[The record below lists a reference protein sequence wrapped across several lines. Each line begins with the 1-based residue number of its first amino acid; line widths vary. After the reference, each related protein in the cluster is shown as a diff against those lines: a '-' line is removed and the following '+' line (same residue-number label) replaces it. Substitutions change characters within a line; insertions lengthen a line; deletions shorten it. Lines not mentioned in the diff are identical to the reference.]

1 MKMKLQIAMDMTSV
15 DLYWDVLDKIHD
27 LVDIIEI
34 GNIGMYEGAR
44 LIPLTREKYPEN
56 EILWDQKVQFLYTN
70 IPAID
75 YGADYVSV
83 DADAPDDSFKD
94 HLEYCHKKGCKV
106 VGDMITASAGSAQMF
121 RLEKL
126 GVDQISFHPNALHEN
141 YPMGDVM
148 QMKIARVAVQHTE
161 ICAYGGFTAKNIRP
175 VLELK
180 PEVVCVGAAI
190 WNAED
195 PRKATQE
202 ILDIM
207 KEYED

>member
-1 MKMKLQIAMDMTSV
+1 MKFQIAMDMTSV
-15 DLYWDVLDKIHD
+15 DLYWDVLEKIND

-44 LIPLTREKYPEN
+44 LIPMTRDKYPKA

-75 YGADYVSV
+75 LGADYVSV
-83 DADAPDDSFKD
+83 DADAPDAFIKE
-94 HLEYCHKKGCKV
+94 HLEYAHKKNCKI
-106 VGDMITASAGSAQMF
+106 VGDMITETAGSAQMI

-126 GVDQISFHPNALHEN
+126 GVDQISFHPNAHEDR

-148 QMKIARVAVQHTE
+148 QMQVARIVVEHTE
-161 ICAYGGFTAKNIRP
+161 ICAYGGFTAANVEP
-175 VLELK
+175 LLVLK
-180 PEVVCVGAAI
+180 PEVVCVGAAV
-190 WNAED
+190 WAAED

-202 ILDIM
+202 FLDVM
-207 KEYED
+207 KKFQ